1 MNYFD
6 KCCEIFENH
15 GLFLCLFIFGIL
27 FMSII
32 MSTPPDDSGYSLSE

>member
-1 MNYFD
+1 MNYF

-15 GLFLCLFIFGIL
+15 GLLFLCLFIFGIL

-32 MSTPPDDSGYSLSE
+32 MSNPPDNSGYSLSE